1 MCRCVCCCQGR
12 GVGSALLAHVEDAA
26 RAKGAAFMELAVVN
40 WRTDLRPFY
49 EKRGYALHHSVPFES
64 PHVTRPFTHFNIM
77 RKALA

>member
-1 MCRCVCCCQGR
+1 
-12 GVGSALLAHVEDAA
+12 
-26 RAKGAAFMELAVVN
+26 MELAVVN